1 MDDIARHPE
10 SRSIAANRHDELM
23 HHLHTLEMELAH
35 ARHEIADLKEEAD
48 QFCQWMKSDTEK
60 SQWYYDNRMELVALV
75 EGAKWI
81 KTLRRAVAWA
91 IGAAAGIVMAAQQL
105 EIWWREHVK

>member
-1 MDDIARHPE
+1 MDDAHHNQ
-10 SRSIAANRHDELM
+10 SIEANRHSELL
-23 HHLHTLEMELAH
+23 HAIHTLEMELAN

-48 QFCQWMKSDTEK
+48 QFCRWMKSDTEK

-81 KTLRRAVAWA
+81 KTLRRAVAWI
-91 IGAAAGIVMAAQQL
+91 IGAAAGVVMAAQQL